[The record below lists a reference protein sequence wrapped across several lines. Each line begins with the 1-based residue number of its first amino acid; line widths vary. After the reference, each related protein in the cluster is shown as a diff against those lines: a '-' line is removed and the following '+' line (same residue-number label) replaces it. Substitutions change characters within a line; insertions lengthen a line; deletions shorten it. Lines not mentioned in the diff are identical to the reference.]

1 MILFKVN
8 SKSSIYVRLLYSMAV
23 LCLLTALSSCSDDD
37 APAEIIPN
45 PDSEIYFTKSLDF
58 TSDSGE
64 AILSFTTNK
73 DWSIN
78 VSQLGGDVSWCT
90 VFPNKGKAGENQ
102 VLVKVIRN
110 EGVDDRNVV
119 LNLAAGDLTKSI
131 VVTQKQKDAITLT
144 TAKFEVDKNGGEIQ
158 VEVKANV
165 TYEVVIPEQYQ
176 SWIREG
182 SGSGQIIMGDK
193 GHNQMHESATRTD
206 MDRTMRKFYISKS
219 EEYDKRE
226 GEIIFRSGELEEVL
240 KVYQTGGGIL
250 LLTKNEYTV
259 SDKGEQITVE
269 LNSNFDFDVKM
280 PQVDWITTT
289 VTRSVSSHTLY
300 YTVTPNETYDKREAE
315 IIYYD
320 RNDKSVADTLKIVQ
334 VQKDAILLSQKEYSV
349 GCDEEYIEVEV
360 NANVDFEV
368 QIENSCTSWI
378 TMVENLTTKGL
389 VSRKVNFK
397 IKKNTSYDERVG
409 EIVIKDKKGGLS
421 ETVIVRQA
429 GVISIV
435 VDKTSYSLNHKG
447 GDLSFEVKTNVNLTI
462 EISVDWIKQIDTRSI
477 ESKILHFIVNENLT
491 ENVREGII
499 NLYGDGFE
507 KAIKVMQAPQ
517 PQSIDLGLSV
527 EWSNLNIGASSSKD
541 SGGYYKWAD
550 PTGTKQSVFLKD
562 YPSSNP
568 PMNISGTE
576 YDIAHMQW
584 GDGWRLPTLD
594 EFRELCSKCSTKWNG
609 SGYTFVGP
617 NGNSLVLP
625 AGHMDGATLK
635 VQSIYWSGTLS
646 DVSDEEAYVM
656 LGEKY
661 SLDYRNSRKRNMALS
676 VRPVKDKR
684 PTRPEAIDLGLS
696 VKWANYNVGA
706 TKPAEYVGLYG
717 WADPTGKNTST
728 DNNLYPNSNPPSN
741 ICNTEYDIA
750 HVQWGRD
757 WRMPSKAELDELYRL
772 CTWKWTERNGINGYQ
787 VIGPNGNSIFLPAA
801 GMRKGLNYESIGKTC
816 YYWSGTLDDKYF
828 FNASLFMARP
838 NESVWSGQ
846 KRYVG
851 ASIRPVCGKS
861 NVYSGNIEIYSQR
874 ELYELDKKGYT
885 EISGDLQIVGNDI
898 TNIPDFTTLKK
909 IGGLLEFNN
918 CNSMTLCSGFIN
930 LDVINNG
937 FRILNCE
944 NLNRIEGFN
953 SLNCIRLSKN
963 ANGYQGLTIDNC
975 KNLKKIVGFN
985 NLESIIGPFYLDHID
1000 KLESIEGFRK
1010 LKKIDHWTSITYA
1023 KELSS
1028 IKGFDVLESAG
1039 SEIRLYEVNKLTDI
1053 SFLSNVKTVDFIYL
1067 ETPMLNDLSPIKNM
1081 DITNWLTMDCSNL
1094 TEIELNIPTTLTG
1107 LFLKNCSMIQKA
1119 SCFYKL
1125 EKIKRFQIEG
1135 NVSTY
1140 ILETFA
1146 NVKSVSQLFM
1156 ISNVNNITT
1165 LDAFSNLSI
1174 IGNESGFTYKLRIL
1188 DNKNLINY
1196 DGIKNAINSSLSCQ
1210 ISGNKY
1216 NPSIADIL
1224 AGKQYGDNY

>member
-78 VSQLGGDVSWCT
+78 VSQSGGDVSWCT

-193 GHNQMHESATRTD
+193 GHNQMHESTTRTD

-226 GEIIFRSGELEEVL
+226 GEITFRSGELEEVL

-280 PQVDWITTT
+280 PQVDWITAT

-320 RNDKSVADTLKIVQ
+320 MNDKSVADTLKIVQ
-334 VQKDAILLSQKEYSV
+334 VQKDAIMLSQKEYSI
-349 GCDEEYIEVEV
+349 GCDEKYIEVEV

-368 QIENSCTSWI
+368 QIQNSCASWI
-378 TMVENLTTKGL
+378 TKVDNPATKGL
-389 VSRKVNFK
+389 ISHKMNFK
-397 IKKNTSYDERVG
+397 VAKNISSDERIGSIAIISKKKN
-409 EIVIKDKKGGLS
+409 EIS
-421 ETVIVRQA
+421 ETVTIKQA
-429 GVISIV
+429 AAPSIV
-435 VDKTSYSLNHKG
+435 VDKTYYSFNHKG
-447 GDLSFEVKTNVNLTI
+447 GDLSFDVKTNVALAI
-462 EISVDWIKQIDTRSI
+462 EIPVDWIKQINTRSVEKKTLYFVI
-477 ESKILHFIVNENLT
+477 DENGNENT
-491 ENVREGII
+491 REGTITLQG
-499 NLYGDGFE
+499 NGL
-507 KAIKVMQAPQ
+507 KQTIKIVQAAPPQ
-517 PQSIDLGLSV
+517 AVDLGLSV

-661 SLDYRNSRKRNMALS
+661 SLDYRNSRKRNMVLS

-696 VKWANYNVGA
+696 VKWADYNVGA
-706 TKPAEYVGLYG
+706 TKPTEYGGLYG

-728 DNNLYPNSNPPSN
+728 NNSLYPNSSPPLD

-750 HVQWGRD
+750 HIQWGGD
-757 WRMPSKAELDELYRL
+757 WRMPSRTELDELKRL
-772 CTWKWTERNGINGYQ
+772 CTWQWTGRNGINGYL
-787 VIGPNGNSIFLPAA
+787 VTGANGNSIFLPAA
-801 GMRKGLNYESIGKTC
+801 GTREGLEYESIGQAC
-816 YYWSGTLDDKYF
+816 YYWSGTLCDEYPS
-828 FNASLFMARP
+828 NANLFVAGT
-838 NESVWSGQ
+838 NVGVWLGQ
-846 KRYVG
+846 RRCVG
-851 ASIRPVCGKS
+851 ASIRPVSGERK
-861 NVYSGNIEIYSQR
+861 VYNGNIEIYSQK

-885 EISGDLQIVGNDI
+885 EISGNLQIVGSDI
-898 TNIPDFTTLKK
+898 TDIPDFTTLKK

-918 CNSMTLCSGFIN
+918 CKSMTLCSGFIN
-930 LDVINNG
+930 LNVINNG

-944 NLNRIEGFN
+944 NLNSIEGFN
-953 SLNCIRLSKN
+953 SLNCIRLSKSVS
-963 ANGYQGLTIDNC
+963 GYQGITIDNC
-975 KNLKKIVGFN
+975 NHLKKIVGFN
-985 NLESIIGPFYLDHID
+985 NLESIIGPFKID
-1000 KLESIEGFRK
+1000 GVEMLESINGFKK
-1010 LKKIDHWTSITYA
+1010 LKEINHWFSITSA
-1023 KELSS
+1023 KELIS
-1028 IKGFDVLESAG
+1028 IKGFDVLENAG
-1039 SEIRLYEVNKLTDI
+1039 SEIMLYEAKKLTDI
-1053 SFLSNVKTVDFIYL
+1053 TFLSKVKSVELINL
-1067 ETPMLNDLSPIKNM
+1067 GTPMLSDLSPIKNM
-1081 DITNWLTMDCSNL
+1081 AINDFITMDCSNL
-1094 TEIELNIPTTLTG
+1094 TEIELNIPVTLTG
-1107 LFLKNCSMIQKA
+1107 LCLSNCSMIQKA
-1119 SCFYKL
+1119 SCFRKL
-1125 EKIKRFQIEG
+1125 EKVKRFQIEG
-1135 NVSTY
+1135 NVSSH
-1140 ILETFA
+1140 ILETFS
-1146 NVKSVSQLFM
+1146 NLKSVPQLFV
-1156 ISNVNNITT
+1156 ISKVNNLTT
-1165 LDAFSNLSI
+1165 LDAFSNLAI

-1188 DNKNLINY
+1188 DNENLINY
-1196 DGIKNAINSSLSCQ
+1196 DGIKNAINSSLSYQ

-1224 AGKQYGDNY
+1224 AGKQYGE